1 MVSTGIFWAMNYFWL
16 KLRYVRP
23 VPVLPLACMNS
34 EMPVQLIRSCEL
46 PGAARPGAQ
55 VGLVTYVPPQVR
67 PQVGSFLE
75 IIFTN
80 DARKCY
86 LYRILLCKLSHS
98 LDNDRDAWWGHLNKK
113 YGLSS
118 IFCYSALLSSGHK
131 PNMTHIVTNPTQR
144 QHNLNCSWVWHEN
157 DFLHHPSY
165 KQKLKGR
172 LLFRSLRWTFIDH
185 KQIEFDQ

>member
-1 MVSTGIFWAMNYFWL
+1 MTMYNSQTISILKDCEIWKVVSTGIFWAMNYFWL
-16 KLRYVRP
+16 KLKYGRP

-46 PGAARPGAQ
+46 PGAPRPGAQ
-55 VGLVTYVPPQVR
+55 VGLVPYVPPQVR

-118 IFCYSALLSSGHK
+118 IFCYSALLSSGHNPNANSHCHK
-131 PNMTHIVTNPTQR
+131 PNSTTAQPQ
-144 QHNLNCSWVWHEN
+144 L
-157 DFLHHPSY
+157 
-165 KQKLKGR
+165 
-172 LLFRSLRWTFIDH
+172 
-185 KQIEFDQ
+185 